1 MVFRESFTFKPL
13 TSNEWPD
20 FEKFFHQLPAAN
32 MCWCMYWRKPRSE
45 WWGNSD
51 GNHADFKSIVASA
64 VPTGILA
71 YAAKEPVG
79 WCAIAPRNSL
89 PGLDRSPTLKRVDE
103 LEVWSITCFV
113 IAKAY
118 RRKGLTTILAEEA
131 VRYATQNGAHIIEAY
146 PLINPDGKYRL
157 VGESFMG
164 FASTFE
170 RLGFEQVSD
179 RSKVRNIMRFY
190 VSESG

>member
-1 MVFRESFTFKPL
+1 MKNFTCEPL
-13 TSNEWPD
+13 TPNKWPD
-20 FEKFFHQLPAAN
+20 FEKFFRQIPAAN

-45 WWGNSD
+45 LWGNSD
-51 GNHADFKSIVASA
+51 GNHADFKSVVASGEI
-64 VPTGILA
+64 PGILA
-71 YAAKEPVG
+71 YAAGELVG
-79 WCAIAPRNSL
+79 WCAVAPRNSL
-89 PGLDRSPTLKRVDE
+89 SGLDRSPTLKRVDE
-103 LEVWSITCFV
+103 REVWSITCFV

-131 VRYATQNGAHIIEAY
+131 VRYATQNGAKIIEAY